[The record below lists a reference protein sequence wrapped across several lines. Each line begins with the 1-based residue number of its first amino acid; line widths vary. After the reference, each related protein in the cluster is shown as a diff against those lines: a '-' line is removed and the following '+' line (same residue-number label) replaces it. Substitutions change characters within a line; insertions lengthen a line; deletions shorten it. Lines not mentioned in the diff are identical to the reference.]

1 MKHLSTFRLASL
13 ICCVLFA
20 LSSAAQAQATQLPG
34 GKKPAPKL
42 IIEAT
47 EHNFGVVKEGV
58 KIAHTFKIKNEGD
71 ANLEI
76 VRVAPS

>member
-1 MKHLSTFRLASL
+1 MKHLSTFRLAAL
-13 ICCVLFA
+13 ACCTLLA
-20 LSSAAQAQATQLPG
+20 LGGAAQAQAAQPPG
-34 GKKPAPKL
+34 AKKPAPKL
-42 IIEAT
+42 VIEAT